1 MQIQNLTLNNISPQK
16 ISYKNNNTNNSTP
29 KCDNSIKDVPN
40 SFYRPLNFGGEI
52 RVYDPMEEIR
62 KEKELRENLFN
73 QFMVEQ
79 KDSDGNTIT
88 DKQGRPI
95 TKLDPK
101 IKEML
106 DSTTFEFTAPNG
118 SKMNCT
124 IKDAINAYI
133 VDTLDED
140 TEFHRVIHG
149 SSLESI
155 SDIINNGPDMR
166 KTSRSA
172 FGPGM
177 YFAFSEGAAHDYS
190 SAKLMAD
197 IIPQRRENGE
207 KGKIVRFNTNFY
219 DDTINNHNVHKAITD
234 FTGLKAPNEPWQPH
248 YIERAYMELPE
259 KLVDEYCRDLMV
271 EEMGI
276 DAAQCSARGFHP
288 CAVVLNPDAITNIQ
302 ESNPYRYY

>member
-1 MQIQNLTLNNISPQK
+1 MQIQNLTLNNTSQQK

-79 KDSDGNTIT
+79 KDFDGNTIT

-101 IKEML
+101 IKKML

-140 TEFHRVIHG
+140 AEFQGVIHG

-155 SDIINNGPDMR
+155 NDIINNGPDMR
-166 KTSRSA
+166 KTSTSA

-177 YFAFSEGAAHDYS
+177 YFAFSEGDAHDYS

-219 DDTINNHNVHKAITD
+219 DKINNHNLHKAITD
-234 FTGLKAPNEPWQPH
+234 FTGLEAPDEAFQPY
-248 YIERAYMELPE
+248 YIERAYMELPS

-276 DAAQCSARGFHP
+276 DAAQCGARGFHS

-302 ESNPYRYY
+302 EFNPYRYY

>member
-40 SFYRPLNFGGEI
+40 SFYRPLNFGGNI

-79 KDSDGNTIT
+79 KDSEGNTIT

-106 DSTTFEFTAPNG
+106 DSTIFEFQSPEG

-133 VDTLDED
+133 VDTLNED
-140 TEFHRVIHG
+140 TKFHRVIHG

-166 KTSRSA
+166 KTTTNA

-177 YFAFSEGAAHDYS
+177 YFAFSEGDAHDYS
-190 SAKLMAD
+190 DAKLMAD
-197 IIPQRRENGE
+197 VIPQERENGE

-219 DDTINNHNVHKAITD
+219 DKINNHNLHKAITD
-234 FTGLKAPNEPWQPH
+234 FTGLEAPDEPWQPY
-248 YIERAYMELPE
+248 YIERAYMELPA

-276 DAAQCSARGFHP
+276 DAAQCSARGFHS

-302 ESNPYRYY
+302 EFNPYRYY

>member
-16 ISYKNNNTNNSTP
+16 ISSKNNNANNSTP

-79 KDSDGNTIT
+79 KDSEGNTIT

-133 VDTLDED
+133 VDTLNED
-140 TEFHRVIHG
+140 TKFHRVIHG

-155 SDIINNGPDMR
+155 NDIINNGPDMR
-166 KTSRSA
+166 KTTTNA

-177 YFAFSEGAAHDYS
+177 YFAF
-190 SAKLMAD
+190 
-197 IIPQRRENGE
+197 
-207 KGKIVRFNTNFY
+207 F
-219 DDTINNHNVHKAITD
+219 
-234 FTGLKAPNEPWQPH
+234 
-248 YIERAYMELPE
+248 
-259 KLVDEYCRDLMV
+259 
-271 EEMGI
+271 
-276 DAAQCSARGFHP
+276 
-288 CAVVLNPDAITNIQ
+288 
-302 ESNPYRYY
+302 